1 LCNYEYISN
10 PSLEH
15 KRSPPIK
22 LLPKGVNGFTRPN
35 PTTFKSK
42 GGLSVVNSNKPS
54 TKTSSTQFKSVTT
67 KFQSSST
74 LNIEKKKPKQNNK
87 ENEKNKTR
95 KLTRSKLFI
104 YELLVIE
111 TLKKLLCQFF

>member
-1 LCNYEYISN
+1 MMNIIQHKDWGNFKKLCNYEYISN

-22 LLPKGVNGFTRPN
+22 LLPKGVNGVTRPN

-54 TKTSSTQFKSVTT
+54 TKTSSTQFKSVAT
-67 KFQSSST
+67 KFRSSST
-74 LNIEKKKPKQNNK
+74 LNIEKQIQNKTTKKTKK
-87 ENEKNKTR
+87 RNKTR
-95 KLTRSKLFI
+95 KLTNIKIVHL
-104 YELLVIE
+104 
-111 TLKKLLCQFF
+111 

>member
-1 LCNYEYISN
+1 MCNYEYISK

-22 LLPKGVNGFTRPN
+22 LLPKGVNGLKRPN

-42 GGLSVVNSNKPS
+42 GGLSVFNSNKPS
-54 TKTSSTQFKSVTT
+54 NKTSSTQFKSVTT

-74 LNIEKKKPKQNNK
+74 LNIEKKKAKTKQQ
-87 ENEKNKTR
+87 R
-95 KLTRSKLFI
+95 KW
-104 YELLVIE
+104 
-111 TLKKLLCQFF
+111 KK

>member
-22 LLPKGVNGFTRPN
+22 LLPKDVNGLMRPN

-74 LNIEKKKPKQNNK
+74 LNIEKKNQ
-87 ENEKNKTR
+87 NKTT
-95 KLTRSKLFI
+95 KKMKKIKQESLQVSKLFI

>member
-1 LCNYEYISN
+1 MQNDEHHSTSNWGNLKNLCNYEYISN

-15 KRSPPIK
+15 KWSPPIK
-22 LLPKGVNGFTRPN
+22 LLPKGVNGVKRPN

-74 LNIEKKKPKQNNK
+74 LNIEKKIQNKTTKKMKKKNNK
-87 ENEKNKTR
+87 KA
-95 KLTRSKLFI
+95 
-104 YELLVIE
+104 
-111 TLKKLLCQFF
+111 

>member
-1 LCNYEYISN
+1 
-10 PSLEH
+10 
-15 KRSPPIK
+15 
-22 LLPKGVNGFTRPN
+22 VNGVTRPN
-35 PTTFKSK
+35 PTTFKLK

-74 LNIEKKKPKQNNK
+74 LNIEKQIQ
-87 ENEKNKTR
+87 NKTT
-95 KLTRSKLFI
+95 KKMKKIKQGSLQISKLFI

-111 TLKKLLCQFF
+111 TLKKPSLSIF